1 MPTPFY
7 HLAVAHQVLQRQDL
21 SPPAAQVLQRY
32 ASAFLLGN
40 TAPDV
45 QTVSGQPRQETH
57 FFELP
62 VDAQDRDPW
71 EVMFGEHPSLRRL
84 GQIEPGRAAFI
95 AGYASHLLADWMWV
109 KILFNPVF
117 GHDVTWGSLSERL
130 YLHNVLRAYLDF
142 QILPGLIK
150 DFPPQYRMEHLQ
162 PRGWLPFVQDVHL
175 EQWRDYLCGQLK
187 PGAAMQTVEVFAAR
201 QGIPAEQYYRLLNSE
216 NLMQREVFARL
227 PYQSLLDYR
236 RQLVD
241 QNVQLLNHWTAS
253 HLRDSAWMPFQWL

>member
-7 HLAVAHQVLQRQDL
+7 HLAVARQVLMRQDL
-21 SPPAAQVLQRY
+21 SPQAAQLLQKY

-62 VDAQDRDPW
+62 LHPQDRDPW
-71 EVMFGEHPSLRRL
+71 EVMFGAHPSLRRL
-84 GQIEPGRAAFI
+84 DRIEPDRAAFI

-117 GHDVTWGSLSERL
+117 GQDATWGSPSERV
-130 YLHNVLRAYLDF
+130 YLHNVLRSYLDF
-142 QILPGLIK
+142 QILPGLIQ
-150 DFPPQYRMEHLQ
+150 DLPSQHRMERLQ
-162 PRGWLPFVQDVHL
+162 PRGWLPFVQDTHI

-216 NLMQREVFARL
+216 TLMEREIFSRL
-227 PYQSLLDYR
+227 PYSSLLDFWQR
-236 RQLVD
+236 LLD
-241 QNVQLLNHWTAS
+241 QNVQLLNHWIAS
-253 HLRDSAWMPFQWL
+253 RPRDSAWMPLQWL